1 MKKKGTLIAA
11 VSVIAIA
18 VGIGI
23 TFAISQSNSVIN
35 NAISV
40 SKYETV
46 TTDTFTSPRNWQPGE
61 TIPKTITVKNNSNV
75 PVSVRIKLEEEWVA
89 ADGVTKLPVV
99 SAASGLTMA
108 LIDYTEDSGWVK
120 DGPFYV
126 YEADLQ
132 PNATT
137 TSLITGVTLNTDANL
152 DTSDNA
158 EPTAD
163 TAYAGAE
170 YHLRAIIQTIQASA
184 KENWRELA
192 RIVKEKS
199 RPDTVIDFSQK
210 ANKWDDNGLG
220 VNRYTEN
227 GQDVYYYRGE
237 MDGDNVLWA
246 NKCWVIVR
254 TTYTGG
260 TKMIYNGLPT
270 DVDVDGETVKQCLVD
285 RNNNNDQSVM
295 PFSGYSRFNNSYESP
310 ADIGYMYGQRYLAS
324 NVASRDAGTIYANDV
339 DYDENTGI
347 YTLVDTFTVTEWD
360 TDSTTV
366 AQRYH
371 YTCSSTTTS
380 CQQVYYMVNVG
391 KEWTGRG
398 VSSGIILSGE
408 KDIEEVKEKMFANVN
423 DSYAKANIENWF
435 EQENLDGHIA
445 GSYNYEDDL
454 EDAIFCND
462 RSFATGTLRSKDSEG
477 GNMNNYTTSYLRID
491 RSSISQSVVKPF
503 TPDLGCPNKNDAF
516 TKDETATTN
525 GKLKH
530 KVGLLTA
537 DEILLAGI
545 RSSTPNFINSNKS
558 SWTMTPYGFSVYAYV
573 LNWSSDIHSDTATSG
588 SSTWYRPVVSLKAG
602 TRVAGGDG
610 TKTNPYTIQ
619 Y

>member
-1 MKKKGTLIAA
+1 MKKKGALIAIIGAIAA
-11 VSVIAIA
+11 V

-23 TFAISQSNSVIN
+23 TFAISKSNSVIG
-35 NAISV
+35 NAMGV

-46 TTDTFTSPRNWQPGE
+46 ATDTFTSPRNWQPGE
-61 TIPKTITVKNNSNV
+61 TVPKTITVTNNSNS
-75 PVSVRIKLEEEWVA
+75 PVSVRLKLEEEWIA
-89 ADGVTKLPVV
+89 SDGTTSLPLV
-99 SAASGLTMA
+99 SSASGITMA
-108 LIDYTEDSGWVK
+108 LIDFTENSGWVK

-137 TSLITGVTLNTDANL
+137 TSLITGVTLNIDANL

-158 EPTAD
+158 DPTAD
-163 TAYAGAE
+163 MAYAGAE
-170 YHLRAIIQTIQASA
+170 YHLKATIQTIQANA
-184 KENWRELA
+184 KESWRELA
-192 RIVKEKS
+192 RIVKEKA
-199 RPDTVIDFSQK
+199 RPDMAINFAQG

-237 MDGDNVLWA
+237 IDGDNVLWA
-246 NKCWVIVR
+246 NKCWRIVR

-295 PFSGYSRFNNSYESP
+295 PFSGYSRFNSSYNSP
-310 ADIGYMYGQRYLAS
+310 AYIGYMYGEPYETWHD
-324 NVASRDAGTIYANDV
+324 ASRDAGTVYANDV

-347 YTLVDTFTVTEWD
+347 YTLVDTFTVADWN
-360 TDSTTV
+360 TDGVTV
-366 AQRYH
+366 AQHYH
-371 YTCSSTTTS
+371 YTCSSAATS

-391 KEWTGRG
+391 IDHWGDG
-398 VSSGIILSGE
+398 NSSGIILSGE
-408 KDIEEVKEKMFANVN
+408 KNIEEVKSRMFANVH
-423 DSYAKANIENWF
+423 DSYAKMNIENWF

-454 EDAIFCND
+454 EDAIYCND
-462 RSFATGTLRSKDSEG
+462 RSFASGTLQSKDGMG
-477 GNMNNYTTSYLRID
+477 GVMNNYT
-491 RSSISQSVVKPF
+491 SSAMRTYRPRNENPYAY

-516 TKDETATTN
+516 TKVETATTN
-525 GKLKH
+525 GKLRH

-537 DEILLAGI
+537 DEILLAGTKD
-545 RSSTPNFINSNKS
+545 STPNFVNSNKS
-558 SWTMTPYGFSVYAYV
+558 SWTMTPLGYTLYAYII
-573 LNWSSDIHSDTATSG
+573 NWSSNMNVDTATNG
-588 SSTWYRPVVSLKAG
+588 GTWYRPVVSLKAG

>member
-1 MKKKGTLIAA
+1 MKKKGALIAA
-11 VSVIAIA
+11 IGVSA
-18 VGIGI
+18 VVAGIGI
-23 TFAISQSNSVIN
+23 TFAISRSNSVVD
-35 NAISV
+35 NAMSV

-46 TTDTFTSPRNWQPGE
+46 ATDTFTSPRNWQPGE
-61 TIPKTITVKNNSNV
+61 TIPKTITVTNNSNV
-75 PVSVRIKLEEEWVA
+75 PVSVRVKLEEEWVA
-89 ADGVTKLPVV
+89 ADGATKLPVV

-126 YEADLQ
+126 YGADLQ

-137 TSLITGVTLNTDANL
+137 TSLIAGVTLNIDANL
-152 DTSDNA
+152 DASDNA
-158 EPTAD
+158 ESTAD

-170 YHLRAIIQTIQASA
+170 YHLKATIQTIQANA
-184 KENWRELA
+184 KDNWRELA
-192 RIVKEKS
+192 RIVKEKA
-199 RPDTVIDFSQK
+199 RPDMTINFAEG
-210 ANKWDDNGLG
+210 ANKWNDNGLG

-246 NKCWVIVR
+246 NKCWIIVR

-295 PFSGYSRFNNSYESP
+295 PFGGYSKFNNGYNSP
-310 ADIGYMYGQRYLAS
+310 AYIGYMYGEPYETWHD
-324 NVASRDAGTIYANDV
+324 ASRDAGTIYANDV

-347 YTLVDTFTVTEWD
+347 YTLVDTFTVTDWD
-360 TDSTTV
+360 ADYEAV

-391 KEWTGRG
+391 KMWNGIDY
-398 VSSGIILSGE
+398 SSGILLSGE
-408 KDIEEVKEKMFANVN
+408 KNIEEVKDRMFANVH
-423 DSYAKANIENWF
+423 DSYAKTNIENWF

-454 EDAIFCND
+454 EDAVYCND
-462 RSFATGTLRSKDSEG
+462 RSFASGSLRSKDSMG
-477 GNMNNYTTSYLRID
+477 GVMDNYTSSSMRTYES
-491 RSSISQSVVKPF
+491 RSQNPNAF

-516 TKDETATTN
+516 TKVETATTN

-530 KVGLLTA
+530 KVGLLTS
-537 DEILLAGI
+537 DEVLLAGV
-545 RSSTPNFINSNKS
+545 RSSTPNVINSNKS
-558 SWTMTPYGFSVYAYV
+558 SWTMTPRGYTIYAYII
-573 LNWSSDIHSDTATSG
+573 NWASNMNTDTATNG
-588 SSTWYRPVVSLKAG
+588 GTWYRPVVSLKAG